1 MNAKSTITYLR
12 KTYLKKFKSKQV
24 EGKGTFGVRITIIKE
39 LQANFLS
46 IGRKN
51 KRF

>member
-12 KTYLKKFKSKQV
+12 KTYLKKFKSEQV
-24 EGKGTFGVRITIIKE
+24 EGKGIFEISITIIKE

-51 KRF
+51 QRF